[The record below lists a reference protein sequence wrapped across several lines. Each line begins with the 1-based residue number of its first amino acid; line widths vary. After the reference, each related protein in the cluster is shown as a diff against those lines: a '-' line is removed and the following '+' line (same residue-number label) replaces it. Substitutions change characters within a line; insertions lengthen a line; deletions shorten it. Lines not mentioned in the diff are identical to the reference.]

1 MNKVTLIGRLTKD
14 PEVRQSAGEKP
25 TMIANFTVACQR
37 KFAKD
42 GQASADF
49 ITCNAFGKQAEII
62 EKYFH
67 KGNRIAVNGRITTGS
82 YKDKSN
88 NTVYT
93 TNVTVEEIEFVES
106 KADAEKSRESESTTA
121 VAENVPAAPVAT
133 ETPSFVAVPDSEI
146 DDLPFA

>member
-37 KFAKD
+37 RFAKD

-49 ITCNAFGKQAEII
+49 IACNAFGKQAEVI

-82 YKDKSN
+82 YKDKGGS
-88 NTVYT
+88 TVYT

-106 KADAEKSRESESTTA
+106 KADAEKSRESATA
-121 VAENVPAAPVAT
+121 TVENVPAAPVAT
-133 ETPSFVAVPDSEI
+133 ETPSFVAVPDAEI